1 MVVIA
6 RVEIREELGLS
17 LREKRFSGLSI
28 VIWGYL
34 ALDIIQQLDFVHLA
48 MIASLVVSQLGLDV
62 KEGHN

>member
-17 LREKRFSGLSI
+17 LREKRFGGLSI

>member
-17 LREKRFSGLSI
+17 LWEKRFSGLSI

-34 ALDIIQQLDFVHLA
+34 ALDIIQQLDFVHLT